1 MRVLIAF
8 ALLCS
13 VASAEDIFKPT
24 GIYAVPA
31 EKIQRLSNSIDELQ
45 ATIDEIK
52 SGAEEIGTAVE
63 ATKPI
68 KLTLPKPAVT
78 SATKMTHAEMVVTH
92 NRLHGGGNGHGQV
105 ILKCTF
111 ALHTELALFRQRHNL
126 YDTRSGRFTNQ
137 VARMVGV
144 RRRHD
149 GRFLDVGDR

>member
-92 NRLHGGGNGHGQV
+92 NRLHGGGQWTWPGDLETHLRTAHGVGTIQTAAQPVRYTQRAVYQSSCPNGR
-105 ILKCTF
+105 CPTTTRRTF
-111 ALHTELALFRQRHNL
+111 F
-126 YDTRSGRFTNQ
+126 
-137 VARMVGV
+137 
-144 RRRHD
+144 RRR
-149 GRFLDVGDR
+149 